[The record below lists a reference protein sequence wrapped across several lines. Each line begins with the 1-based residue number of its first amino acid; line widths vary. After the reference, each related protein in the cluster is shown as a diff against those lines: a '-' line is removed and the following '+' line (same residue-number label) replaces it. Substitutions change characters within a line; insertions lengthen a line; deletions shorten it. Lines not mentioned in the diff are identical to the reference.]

1 MFLLFVFSYLVQ
13 NKSGDG
19 KDFLVYR
26 QRGNNYQTQTNIPL
40 VTQSGILLLPTYPA
54 NFTEKQ
60 KNDIRLYVTNMSDG
74 QQEGMLFHFK
84 INKVCPVLI
93 MNEGTLTDQEVL
105 RLDHW
110 RHAHRLTSGE
120 RHTERCPACAQAKH
134 KHAMKVKLYASTKQF
149 PAILY
154 QILQEVESEGYA
166 VRELYVDTF
175 IVNISLDH

>member
-1 MFLLFVFSYLVQ
+1 MRVDAKQSVSLRGMGGEQKIVGGRGPLVICTEDENQSRIYMVDPSGVYLDKESSSQLRILGQQRMKRFGFDLVQ

-84 INKVCPVLI
+84 SAKYVL
-93 MNEGTLTDQEVL
+93 
-105 RLDHW
+105 
-110 RHAHRLTSGE
+110 S
-120 RHTERCPACAQAKH
+120 
-134 KHAMKVKLYASTKQF
+134 S
-149 PAILY
+149 
-154 QILQEVESEGYA
+154 S
-166 VRELYVDTF
+166 
-175 IVNISLDH
+175 